1 MSVLLRPH
9 ALSGDPAFKV
19 RKLFQFCKKPSVNF
33 GDVVYLLQGIPVFD
47 RLENSE
53 QSAVVGNSKPLSSG
67 RLLIGAALSVSSE
80 ISAPRTAFIS
90 AASKLVAMAI
100 TSPVALIWVPS
111 TRLAVLNFS
120 KGHLGS
126 LTTT

>member
-1 MSVLLRPH
+1 MWCISSKVYPFLIASKTVNSLR
-9 ALSGDPAFKV
+9 S
-19 RKLFQFCKKPSVNF
+19 S
-33 GDVVYLLQGIPVFD
+33 GIPSRF
-47 RLENSE
+47 
-53 QSAVVGNSKPLSSG
+53 SSG